1 MKSWPP
7 TDAQQWTLRR
17 GQQKRRNLPAD
28 RRRPLASPQAGL
40 VQSGRR
46 ERRATTNLAARL
58 QSRGVPSTTV
68 MIANISNRG
77 ARVITGRRWEPG
89 EQLALTEML
98 GGFHVHAEVIYCQRV
113 NGDQYAVGLR
123 FATAIE

>member
-1 MKSWPP
+1 
-7 TDAQQWTLRR
+7 
-17 GQQKRRNLPAD
+17 
-28 RRRPLASPQAGL
+28 
-40 VQSGRR
+40 V
-46 ERRATTNLAARL
+46 NLAARL
-58 QSRGVPSTTV
+58 QSRGVPPTTV
-68 MIANISNRG
+68 MIANISNCG

-123 FATAIE
+123 FATATE